1 MMSGVNERPAVCLV
15 QQGQCCWDLPGE
27 TPPSPGQPM
36 ACLKQRE
43 VDIIRLVVLGYKST
57 EIAVLLGLRPA
68 TVQSYRCSIRNK
80 LHMRRRSELVRFA
93 LESRL
98 VESSG
103 VEATMPGFLD
113 SSQGLPCWF

>member
-1 MMSGVNERPAVCLV
+1 MAMMSSVSERPTICLV
-15 QQGQCCWDLPGE
+15 RQGQCCWDLPGE
-27 TPPSPGQPM
+27 APPSPGQPM

-43 VDIIRLVVLGYKST
+43 VDIIRLVVLGYRSA

-93 LESRL
+93 LKAGL
-98 VESSG
+98 VEEKG
-103 VEATMPGFLD
+103 TEAVTQD
-113 SSQGLPCWF
+113 C